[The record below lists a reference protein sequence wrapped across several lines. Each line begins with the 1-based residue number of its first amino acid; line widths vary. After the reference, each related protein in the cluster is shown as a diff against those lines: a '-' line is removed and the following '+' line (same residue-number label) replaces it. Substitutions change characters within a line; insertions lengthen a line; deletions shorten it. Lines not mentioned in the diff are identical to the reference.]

1 MTRAGIGIDIHK
13 LKEGLP
19 LFIGGVNIKSSLGSV
34 GHSDGDALIH
44 AIVDALLGALGIGDI
59 GKYFPSDDKK
69 WKDVQSRFFLSEVRK
84 SLVKSKYEISNIDC
98 TIIMQKPKLQKYI
111 FSICCNIAEILN
123 IEKEKVSIKA
133 TTTDHLGYIGKS
145 KGWSALAIATIYKN
159 NEDSSY

>member
-69 WKDVQSRFFLSEVRK
+69 WEDAQSKIFLSEVRLN
-84 SLVKSKYEISNIDC
+84 LVNSKYLISNIDC
-98 TIIMQKPKLQKYI
+98 TVIIQKPKLQEYI
-111 FSICCNIAEILN
+111 PSISNNIAEILN
-123 IEKEKVSIKA
+123 IEEEKVSIKA
-133 TTTDHLGYIGKS
+133 TTTDYLGYIGDS
-145 KGWSALAIATIYKN
+145 KGWSAIAIATIYN
-159 NEDSSY
+159 NDEDCNC